1 MSDNLTSQKA
11 AEWENNFEYI
21 TLNFESI
28 TLNFNLYLTLSVKFL
43 LWQHVKQSFWP
54 KLFEE
59 GQLGRKHCMRLIMI
73 LDWRF
78 C

>member
-11 AEWENNFEYI
+11 AEWEN
-21 TLNFESI
+21 NFESI

-43 LWQHVKQSFWP
+43 LWQHVKESIWP

-59 GQLGRKHCMRLIMI
+59 GPLGRKLCMRLIMI
-73 LDWRF
+73 LDWRL